1 MRILVT
7 GGSSMVGKQLQ
18 KILPSAVYL
27 NSKDCDLI
35 NYEDTFSMFKKVK
48 PNLVIH
54 LAAKVGGIMDN
65 INKPADFFDQNI
77 IINTNTIK
85 AAYRAG
91 VPKLISILST
101 CIYPDKLKNNQYPLK
116 ENLLHAGPPTTTNFA
131 YGYAKRCMAVQIE
144 AYNKQFGT
152 KYSSLIPSNLY
163 CEYDHFEGDKAH
175 FVSSLLNKI
184 NLAKTNKL
192 DHIQLF
198 GTGKPLR
205 QFMYAGDL
213 AKSIAR
219 VIDYNEPF
227 TYNICPDENL
237 SIKKIALTA
246 LKSCNASN
254 LEIKWD
260 TSKPDGQFRKD
271 ASSDEFL
278 NKYSD
283 FKFTPLSQ
291 GLKITYEN
299 KFSK

>member
-1 MRILVT
+1 MNILVT
-7 GGSSMVGKQLQ
+7 GGSSMVGKHLQ

-35 NYEDTFSMFKKVK
+35 NYEDTFSMFKKAK

-85 AAYRAG
+85 AAYQTG

-116 ENLLHAGPPTTTNFA
+116 ENLLHVGPPAITNFA

-163 CEYDHFEGDKAH
+163 SEYDHFEGDKAH

-213 AKSIAR
+213 AKSIVR
-219 VIDYNEPF
+219 LIDYNEPF

-237 SIKKIALTA
+237 SIKKIASTA

-254 LEIKWD
+254 LKIKWD

-283 FKFTPLSQ
+283 FKFTPLLQ